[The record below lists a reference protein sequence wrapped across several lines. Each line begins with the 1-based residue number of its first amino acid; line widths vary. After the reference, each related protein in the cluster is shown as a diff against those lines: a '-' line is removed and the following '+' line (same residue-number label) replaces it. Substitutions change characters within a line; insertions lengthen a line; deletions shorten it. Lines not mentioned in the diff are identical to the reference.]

1 MPFVSKPQNIARNGK
16 AASQKLLSCPVL
28 SSLLIQN
35 GTGSGKGGTGWYL
48 VVLGQY
54 GAELVGTWW

>member
-16 AASQKLLSCPVL
+16 DASQKLLSCPVL

-35 GTGSGKGGTGWYL
+35 GTGSGIGGTGWDL

-54 GAELVGTWW
+54 RVLLVDI